1 MKDGIIN
8 IYKPAGMTSHDVIY
22 KLRKILGIKKLG
34 HTGTLDPLATGVL
47 PVCIG
52 KATRVCEYLDDDF
65 KKYRCTMVLGIETD
79 TQDVTGEIIRK
90 ADVSGI
96 RPEDVYKAFEGFS
109 GWIDQKPPMYSAVRV
124 KGRRLYE
131 YARAG
136 EEVEVKTRK
145 VFISSLEVEVMDFS
159 HDAGSKK
166 VTFTVECSKG
176 TYIRTIC
183 QDVGE
188 ELGCGA
194 CMESLERLA
203 SGRFT
208 VEDAVTLDEL
218 RGVAEA
224 AGLSPDRKFGEEIPE
239 VFEKYVKGIDYPL
252 GRFGEAVMTAETGRR
267 FIDGW
272 HVAYRECISVTE
284 PDWEE
289 ESGHKPDGE
298 PGREPERRL
307 YRMYAQ
313 DPASPGGK
321 AFIGVAY
328 HSDKYKKLV
337 ADKVF
342 ARSDD
347 K

>member
-1 MKDGIIN
+1 MKDGILN
-8 IYKPAGMTSHDVIY
+8 IYKPSGMTSHDVIY

-52 KATRVCEYLDDDF
+52 KATRVCEYLDADF
-65 KKYRCTMVLGIETD
+65 KKYRCTMVLRIETD
-79 TQDVTGEIIRK
+79 TQDVTGEILRT
-90 ADVSGI
+90 ADTSDI
-96 RPEDVYKAFEGFS
+96 RPEDVYKAFEGFR

-145 VFISSLEVEVMDFS
+145 IFIRSLEIEAIDFA
-159 HDAGSKK
+159 HDSNSKK

-183 QDVGE
+183 QDAGAA
-188 ELGCGA
+188 LGCGA
-194 CMESLERLA
+194 SLESLERLA

-218 RGVAEA
+218 RTVAEG
-224 AGLSPDRKFGEEIPE
+224 AGLSTDRKFGEEIPP
-239 VFEKYVKGIDYPL
+239 VFEKYILGIDYPL
-252 GRFGEAVMTAETGRR
+252 WRFGEVIMTPETGRR

-272 HVAYRECISVTE
+272 HIAYRECISVTE
-284 PDWEE
+284 PD
-289 ESGHKPDGE
+289 
-298 PGREPERRL
+298 REPDKEPEPKEGADRRM
-307 YRMYAQ
+307 YRMYSQ
-313 DPASPGGK
+313 DPAAPGGK

-328 HSDKYKKLV
+328 HSSKYKKLV

-347 K
+347 

>member
-1 MKDGIIN
+1 
-8 IYKPAGMTSHDVIY
+8 
-22 KLRKILGIKKLG
+22 
-34 HTGTLDPLATGVL
+34 
-47 PVCIG
+47 
-52 KATRVCEYLDDDF
+52 
-65 KKYRCTMVLGIETD
+65 MVLGIETD
-79 TQDVTGEIIRK
+79 TQDVTGEILRT
-90 ADVSGI
+90 ADTSGI
-96 RPEDVYKAFEGFS
+96 GPEDVYKAFEGFR

-145 VFISSLEVEVMDFS
+145 IFIRSLEIEAIDFA
-159 HDAGSKK
+159 HDSNSKK

-183 QDVGE
+183 QDAGAA
-188 ELGCGA
+188 LGCGA
-194 CMESLERLA
+194 SLESLERLA

-218 RGVAEA
+218 RTAAEA
-224 AGLSPDRKFGEEIPE
+224 AGLSTDRKFGEEIPP
-239 VFEKYVKGIDYPL
+239 VFEKYILGIDYPL
-252 GRFGEAVMTAETGRR
+252 ERFGEVIMTPETGRR

-272 HVAYRECISVTE
+272 HIAYRECISVTE
-284 PDWEE
+284 PD
-289 ESGHKPDGE
+289 
-298 PGREPERRL
+298 REPDKEPEPEEGADRRM
-307 YRMYAQ
+307 YRMYSQ
-313 DPASPGGK
+313 DPAAPGGK

-328 HSDKYKKLV
+328 HSSKYKKLV

-347 K
+347 

>member
-1 MKDGIIN
+1 MKDGILN
-8 IYKPAGMTSHDVIY
+8 IYKPQGMTSHDVIY

-52 KATRVCEYLDDDF
+52 KATRVCEYLDADF

-79 TQDVTGEIIRK
+79 TQDVTGEILRT
-90 ADVSGI
+90 ADTSGI
-96 RPEDVYKAFEGFS
+96 MPEDVYKAFEGFS

-145 VFISSLEVEVMDFS
+145 IFIKSLEIEAIDFA
-159 HDAGSKK
+159 HDSNSKK

-183 QDVGE
+183 QDAGE
-188 ELGCGA
+188 ALGCGA
-194 CMESLERLA
+194 SLESLERLA

-218 RGVAEA
+218 REAAEA
-224 AGLSPDRKFGEEIPE
+224 AGLSPDRKFGEVIPE
-239 VFEKYVKGIDYPL
+239 VLEKYVKGIDYPL
-252 GRFGEAVMTAETGRR
+252 ERFGEVVMTPETGRR

-272 HVAYRECISVTE
+272 HISYRECISVTE
-284 PDWEE
+284 PDIE
-289 ESGHKPDGE
+289 PD
-298 PGREPERRL
+298 REPELNEGGRRL
-307 YRMYAQ
+307 YRMYSQ
-313 DPASPGGK
+313 DPEAPGGK
-321 AFIGVAY
+321 AFIGVAF
-328 HSDKYKKLV
+328 HSSKYKKLV

-347 K
+347 

>member
-79 TQDVTGEIIRK
+79 TQDVTGEIIRR

-159 HDAGSKK
+159 HDVGSKK

-183 QDVGE
+183 QDVGK

-252 GRFGEAVMTAETGRR
+252 DRFGEAVMTAETGRR

-284 PDWEE
+284 PDWED
-289 ESGHKPDGE
+289 ESGRKPDGE

-342 ARSDD
+342 ARSDE

>member
-1 MKDGIIN
+1 MKDGILN
-8 IYKPAGMTSHDVIY
+8 IYKPSGMTSHGVIY

-52 KATRVCEYLDDDF
+52 KATRVCEYLDADF

-79 TQDVTGEIIRK
+79 TQDVTGEILRT
-90 ADVSGI
+90 ADTSGI
-96 RPEDVYKAFEGFS
+96 RPEDVYKAFEGFR

-145 VFISSLEVEVMDFS
+145 IFIRSLEIEAIDFA
-159 HDAGSKK
+159 HDSNSKK

-183 QDVGE
+183 QDAGAA
-188 ELGCGA
+188 LGCGA
-194 CMESLERLA
+194 SLESLERLA

-218 RGVAEA
+218 RAVAEA
-224 AGLSPDRKFGEEIPE
+224 AGLSADRKFGEDIPP
-239 VFEKYVKGIDYPL
+239 VFEKYILGIDYPL
-252 GRFGEAVMTAETGRR
+252 ERFGEVIMTPETGRR

-272 HVAYRECISVTE
+272 HIAYRECISVTE
-284 PDWEE
+284 PD
-289 ESGHKPDGE
+289 
-298 PGREPERRL
+298 REPDKEPEPKEGADRRM
-307 YRMYAQ
+307 YRMYSQ
-313 DPASPGGK
+313 DPAAPGGK

-328 HSDKYKKLV
+328 HSSKYKKLV

-347 K
+347 

>member
-1 MKDGIIN
+1 MKDGILN
-8 IYKPAGMTSHDVIY
+8 IYKPSGMTSHDVIY

-47 PVCIG
+47 PICIG
-52 KATRVCEYLDDDF
+52 KATRVCEYLDADF

-79 TQDVTGEIIRK
+79 TQDVTGEILRT
-90 ADVSGI
+90 ADTSDI
-96 RPEDVYKAFEGFS
+96 RPEDVYKAFEGFR

-145 VFISSLEVEVMDFS
+145 IFIRSLEIEAIDFA
-159 HDAGSKK
+159 HDSNSKK

-183 QDVGE
+183 QDAGAA
-188 ELGCGA
+188 LGCGA
-194 CMESLERLA
+194 SLESLERLA

-218 RGVAEA
+218 RAVAEG
-224 AGLSPDRKFGEEIPE
+224 AGLSTDRKFGEEIPP
-239 VFEKYVKGIDYPL
+239 VFEKYILGIDYPL
-252 GRFGEAVMTAETGRR
+252 WRFGEVIMTPETGRR

-272 HVAYRECISVTE
+272 HIAYRECISVTE
-284 PDWEE
+284 PDRELDKE
-289 ESGHKPDGE
+289 PKPKEGAD
-298 PGREPERRL
+298 RRM
-307 YRMYAQ
+307 YRMYSQ
-313 DPASPGGK
+313 EPAAPGGK

-328 HSDKYKKLV
+328 HSSKYKKLV

-347 K
+347 

>member
-1 MKDGIIN
+1 MKDGILN
-8 IYKPAGMTSHDVIY
+8 IYKPSGMTSHDVIY

-47 PVCIG
+47 PICIG
-52 KATRVCEYLDDDF
+52 KATRVCEYLDADF

-79 TQDVTGEIIRK
+79 TQDVTGEILRT
-90 ADVSGI
+90 ADTSDI
-96 RPEDVYKAFEGFS
+96 RPEDVYKAFEGFR

-145 VFISSLEVEVMDFS
+145 IFIRSLEIEAIDFA
-159 HDAGSKK
+159 HDSNSKK

-183 QDVGE
+183 QDAGAA
-188 ELGCGA
+188 LGCGA
-194 CMESLERLA
+194 SLESLERLA

-218 RGVAEA
+218 RAVAEG
-224 AGLSPDRKFGEEIPE
+224 AGLSTDRKFGEEIPP
-239 VFEKYVKGIDYPL
+239 VFEKYILGIDYPL
-252 GRFGEAVMTAETGRR
+252 WRFGEVIMTPETGRR

-272 HVAYRECISVTE
+272 HIAYRECISVTE
-284 PDWEE
+284 PDRELDKE
-289 ESGHKPDGE
+289 PKPKEGAD
-298 PGREPERRL
+298 RRM
-307 YRMYAQ
+307 YRMYSQ
-313 DPASPGGK
+313 DPAAPGGK

-328 HSDKYKKLV
+328 HSSKYKKLV

-347 K
+347 

>member
-1 MKDGIIN
+1 MKIADRKDEYRMNGILN
-8 IYKPAGMTSHDVIY
+8 IYKEKGFTSHDVVA
-22 KLRKILGIKKLG
+22 KLRGILHQKKIG

-79 TQDVTGEIIRK
+79 TQDVTGEIIRR

-159 HDAGSKK
+159 HDVGSKK

-183 QDVGE
+183 QDVGK

-194 CMESLERLA
+194 CGH
-203 SGRFT
+203 SGR
-208 VEDAVTLDEL
+208 
-218 RGVAEA
+218 AE
-224 AGLSPDRKFGEEIPE
+224 
-239 VFEKYVKGIDYPL
+239 KGSRS
-252 GRFGEAVMTAETGRR
+252 GRPF
-267 FIDGW
+267 
-272 HVAYRECISVTE
+272 
-284 PDWEE
+284 P
-289 ESGHKPDGE
+289 
-298 PGREPERRL
+298 
-307 YRMYAQ
+307 
-313 DPASPGGK
+313 
-321 AFIGVAY
+321 
-328 HSDKYKKLV
+328 
-337 ADKVF
+337 
-342 ARSDD
+342 
-347 K
+347 

>member
-79 TQDVTGEIIRK
+79 TQDVTGEILNT
-90 ADVSGI
+90 ADTSGI
-96 RPEDVYKAFEGFS
+96 GPEDVYKAFEGFS
-109 GWIDQKPPMYSAVRV
+109 GWIDQKPPMYSAVRI

-145 VFISSLEVEVMDFS
+145 IFIKSLDVEIIDFAHDSSS
-159 HDAGSKK
+159 RK

-183 QDVGE
+183 QDVGSA
-188 ELGCGA
+188 LGCGA
-194 CMESLERLA
+194 SLESLERLA

-218 RGVAEA
+218 RDVAET
-224 AGLSPDRKFGEEIPE
+224 AGLSPERKFGDEIPE

-252 GRFGEAVMTAETGRR
+252 QRFGEAVMTQETGRR

-284 PDWEE
+284 PQY
-289 ESGHKPDGE
+289 GGE
-298 PGREPERRL
+298 PGRKPGGEPGRKPERRL
-307 YRMYAQ
+307 YRMYVQ
-313 DPASPGGK
+313 DPAAPGGK

>member
-79 TQDVTGEIIRK
+79 TQDVTGEIIRR

-183 QDVGE
+183 QDVGK

-218 RGVAEA
+218 RRAAEA
-224 AGLSPDRKFGEEIPE
+224 ADLSPDRKFGEEIPE
-239 VFEKYVKGIDYPL
+239 IFEKYVKDIDYPL
-252 GRFGEAVMTAETGRR
+252 VRFGEAVLAPETGRR

-272 HVAYRECISVTE
+272 HVAYGECLSVVQ
-284 PDWEE
+284 P
-289 ESGHKPDGE
+289 GGE
-298 PGREPERRL
+298 GRI
-307 YRMYAQ
+307 YKMYAQ
-313 DPASPGGK
+313 APYAPEGK
-321 AFIGVAY
+321 IFLGVAY

-347 K
+347 L